1 MIAARQTASKR
12 LACFILGLTCLSS
25 GTVPAQPFDHALF
38 AEMRWRCIGPSR
50 GGRTVAISGIPS
62 QPNVFY
68 MAAVNG
74 GVWKTTDSG
83 QEWTPI
89 FDGQPTGSV
98 GAIAVAPSDP
108 KIIYVGSGEGLQRP
122 DLSVGDGIYKSVD
135 GGQSWKHLALRD
147 GQQIANILVDPTD
160 ANRVFAAVLGHPY
173 GANTERGVFRSRDG
187 GQSWQRV
194 LYRDENTGAAD
205 LAFEPGNPQTVYASL
220 WAARVAPWEIRS
232 GGSFTAPGSGL
243 FKSTDGGTT
252 WRELTQALATTTDG
266 LPRMGIAIAPGRPNR
281 VYVLAGG
288 TTATSGLYRSDDGG
302 EHFERVHTARRVT
315 GTGPGAM
322 GVAVAPDNPDV
333 VYVANTST
341 YRSTDGGRTF
351 TGIKGAPGGDD
362 YQRIW
367 INPADPRIIAL
378 SSDQGAT
385 ISLNGGKSWSSWY
398 NQPTAQFYH
407 VTTDNRFPYWVY
419 GAQQESGSIGIAS
432 RGADGEI
439 TFRDWTPVG
448 VEEYGYIA
456 PDPLDSNIL
465 YGGRIS
471 RTDLATRDV
480 QDIAPDPVRSGKYR
494 YVRTLPIAFSPLE
507 PRTLFFAAN
516 VLFKTTNGGRSWQAI
531 SPDLSRENYEVPA
544 SLGVF
549 SATDPEKGKHRGVIY
564 AIAPSF
570 KDAKLIWAG
579 TDDGLMHLTRD
590 GGKNWR
596 NVTPPDLTPWSKV
609 SMIEAS
615 HYDPATAFAAINRIR
630 LDDLKPYIYRTRD
643 GGKSWQKIVAGLPDD
658 APVNAIREDP
668 VRKGLLFAGTEL
680 SVHVS
685 FDDGD
690 HWQPLQL
697 NLPHTSMRDL
707 TIHGDDLIVGT
718 HGRSFWILDDI
729 APLRQVSSEVA
740 KAQVHLYQ
748 PQLAY
753 RVRWNRNT
761 DTPLPPEV
769 PSGKNPPDGAF
780 VDYFLRSDAAAPV
793 TLEVFDARGKLVR
806 RFSSS
811 DQPEP
816 IDPELAVPTY
826 WVRPTAILSGK
837 AGMHRFVW
845 DLRYPAPGSI
855 AHDYP
860 ISAVYQDTP
869 REPRGPLA
877 LPGRYTVKLTVGE
890 SAQTQPL
897 LVKMDPRVKTSDADL
912 TKQLEIAS
920 QIANE
925 MDRDFVALKQVQS
938 LRGQVKEL
946 KTKAG
951 PGELADL
958 ISSLEEK
965 AAALEGKSEDRFT
978 ALPRKAK
985 EAENL
990 NHLNQEL
997 GTLLHVVQGTDAAPT
1012 TQALAT
1018 HGELRQ
1024 ALQGLLASWNELR
1037 RREVSAVNQRLKAS
1051 NLAEINATGS
1061 GM

>member
-1 MIAARQTASKR
+1 MIALRRKH
-12 LACFILGLTCLSS
+12 LACFVLGLTCLSS
-25 GTVPAQPFDHALF
+25 GTLPAQPFDQALF
-38 AEMRWRCIGPSR
+38 SEMRWRCIGPSR
-50 GGRTVAISGIPS
+50 GGRTVAISGVPG

-68 MAAVNG
+68 LAAVNG

-122 DLSVGDGIYKSVD
+122 DLAVGDGIYKSVD
-135 GGQSWKHLALRD
+135 AGQTWKHLGLRD

-160 ANRVFAAVLGHPY
+160 PNLVFAAVLGHPY
-173 GANTERGVFRSRDG
+173 GPNAERGVFRSRDG
-187 GQSWQRV
+187 GQTWQRV

-205 LAFEPGNPQTVYASL
+205 LAFEPGNPKIIYASL

-232 GGSFTAPGSGL
+232 GGSFTARGSGL
-243 FKSTDGGTT
+243 FKSADGGTT
-252 WRELTQALATTTDG
+252 WKELTQAVTTATDG
-266 LPRMGIAIAPGRPNR
+266 LPRMGIAVAPARPSR

-288 TTATSGLYRSDDGG
+288 THAASGLYRSDDGG
-302 EHFERVHTARRVT
+302 EHFERLHTARRVT

-351 TGIKGAPGGDD
+351 NGIKGAPGGDD

-367 INPADPRIIAL
+367 INPADPQIIAL

-432 RGADGEI
+432 RGSDGEI

-456 PDPLDSNIL
+456 SDPLDSNIL

-471 RTDLATRDV
+471 RTDLTTRDV
-480 QDIAPDPVRSGKYR
+480 QDVAPDPVRSGRYR
-494 YVRTLPIAFSPLE
+494 YVRTLPIVFSPLE

-516 VLFKTTNGGRSWQAI
+516 ALFKTTNGGRSWQAI
-531 SPDLSRENYEVPA
+531 SPDLSREKYDVPA
-544 SLGVF
+544 NLGVF
-549 SATDPEKGKHRGVIY
+549 TASDPEKGKHRGVIY
-564 AIAPSF
+564 AVAPSF

-579 TDDGLMHLTRD
+579 TDDGLIHLTRD
-590 GGKNWR
+590 GGKSWR
-596 NVTPPDLTPWSKV
+596 NVTPTDLTPWSKV

-615 HYDPATAFAAINRIR
+615 HYDAATAFAAINRFR

-643 GGKSWQKIVAGLPDD
+643 GGKSWQKIVTGLPED

-740 KAQVHLYQ
+740 TAPVHLFR

-780 VDYFLRSDAAAPV
+780 VDYHLRSDAAATV
-793 TLEVFDARGKLVR
+793 ALEVFDARGKLVR

-845 DLRYPAPGSI
+845 DLRYPPPASI

-877 LPGRYTVKLTVGE
+877 PPGRYTVKLTVGE

-897 LVKMDPRVKTSDADL
+897 EVKMDPRVKTTDADL
-912 TKQLEIAS
+912 AKQFEIAS
-920 QIANE
+920 QIASE
-925 MDRDFVALKQVQS
+925 MDLDFAALKQVQS
-938 LRGQVKEL
+938 LREQVKAL
-946 KTKAG
+946 MTKAG

-965 AAALEGKSEDRFT
+965 AAALEGKSEERFFGVPPT
-978 ALPRKAK
+978 GKQPA
-985 EAENL
+985 NL
-990 NHLNQEL
+990 THLNQEQAM
-997 GTLLHVVQGTDAAPT
+997 LLHVVQGTDAPPT

-1018 HGELRQ
+1018 HRELRQ
-1024 ALQGLLASWNELR
+1024 ELQGLLARWDELR

-1051 NLAEINATGS
+1051 NLAEITAAGS

>member
-1 MIAARQTASKR
+1 MIALRRKH
-12 LACFILGLTCLSS
+12 LAGLALGLTCLSS
-25 GTVPAQPFDHALF
+25 GTLPAQPFNQSLF

-50 GGRTVAISGIPS
+50 GGRTVAISGIPG

-122 DLSVGDGIYKSVD
+122 DLAVGDGIYKSVD
-135 GGQSWKHLALRD
+135 GGQTWKHLGLRD

-160 ANRVFAAVLGHPY
+160 PSLVFAAVLGHPY
-173 GANTERGVFRSRDG
+173 GPNPERGVFRSRDG
-187 GQSWQRV
+187 GQTWQRV

-205 LAFEPGNPQTVYASL
+205 LAFEPGNPKIIYASL

-232 GGSFTAPGSGL
+232 GGSFTARGSGL

-252 WRELTQALATTTDG
+252 WKELTQAVTTATDG
-266 LPRMGIAIAPGRPNR
+266 LPRMGIAVAPGRPSR

-288 TTATSGLYRSDDGG
+288 THAASGLYRSDDGG

-367 INPADPRIIAL
+367 INPADPQIIAL

-432 RGADGEI
+432 RGSDGEI

-456 PDPLDSNIL
+456 SDPLDSNVL

-471 RTDLATRDV
+471 RTDLTTRDV
-480 QDIAPDPVRSGKYR
+480 QDVAPDPVRSGRYL
-494 YVRTLPIAFSPLE
+494 YVRTLPIVFSPLE

-531 SPDLSRENYEVPA
+531 SPDLSREKYDVPA
-544 SLGVF
+544 NLGVF
-549 SATDPEKGKHRGVIY
+549 TASDPEKGKHRGVIY
-564 AIAPSF
+564 AVAPSF

-579 TDDGLMHLTRD
+579 TDDGLIHFTRD
-590 GGKNWR
+590 GGKSWR
-596 NVTPPDLTPWSKV
+596 NVTPTDLTPWSKV

-615 HYDPATAFAAINRIR
+615 HYDPATAFAAINRFR

-643 GGKSWQKIVAGLPDD
+643 GGKSWQKIVTGLPED

-729 APLRQVSSEVA
+729 APLRQVSSELA
-740 KAQVHLYQ
+740 TAPVHLYR

-780 VDYFLRSDAAAPV
+780 VDYYLRSDAAAPV
-793 TLEVFDARGKLVR
+793 ALEVFDARGKLVR

-826 WVRPTAILSGK
+826 WVRPAAILSGK

-845 DLRYPAPGSI
+845 DLRYPPPASI

-877 LPGRYTVKLTVGE
+877 PPGRYAVKLTVGE

-897 LVKMDPRVKTSDADL
+897 EVKMDPRVKTTDADL
-912 TKQLEIAS
+912 AKQFEIAS
-920 QIANE
+920 QIASE
-925 MDRDFVALKQVQS
+925 MDLDFAALKQVQS
-938 LRGQVKEL
+938 LREQVKAL

-965 AAALEGKSEDRFT
+965 TAALEGKSEERFFGVPPT
-978 ALPRKAK
+978 GKQPA
-985 EAENL
+985 NL
-990 NHLNQEL
+990 THLNQEL
-997 GTLLHVVQGTDAAPT
+997 ATLLHVLQGTDAPPT

-1018 HGELRQ
+1018 HRELRQ
-1024 ALQGLLASWNELR
+1024 ELQGLLARWDELR

-1051 NLAEINATGS
+1051 NLAEITAAGS